1 MFEEFN
7 HFFKEEYFD
16 LSVDGIVLEAYSKKE
31 ENRIKKFLKENKFEE
46 DPNATTAEEKRKGYR
61 RGTIETDIPDNKGGK
76 KRVNF
81 EITPHDADPGLT
93 FKNEDKFASI
103 TMSKRTLARK
113 PAVSNFIFK
122 HEEGHA
128 AVHLDESGKYVMEME
143 KVDKIL
149 TRLLHKMLTNKADA
163 LNEHDSNIEEFIADK
178 YAKEHA
184 KHQKTSTYN
193 LKDSYGNEKID
204 ISTKNALVGLQTLL
218 SDDRFTKRCNK
229 EAVNFYKQMEI
240 DRRLGLYSK
249 EQLGNIK
256 RRMELCKDALSRQ
269 IKYFSLNVELLN
281 SHDKLLKHAKDTL
294 EKDEKTL
301 ENNNNKVNA
310 DIKQVYDLL
319 KYYAEDLN
327 NELIIAR
334 ENGKVLS
341 KFERRN
347 KVDEMYR
354 KVRLST
360 DNSQA
365 FKYVAGKNKE
375 DDSEVKSSLNFYKK
389 QVISGKHY
397 VEFLK
402 NSIDEIN
409 DQIKEITNKKN
420 ELKSEYKKLE
430 KEYIDFTEA
439 ISDKNKMKA
448 LDAYEKF
455 AKYAETTAK
464 SKVYG
469 PTVTDDMSTLVR
481 ILMLL
486 PKEDRDRF
494 AKEVHDTTI
503 EVAKLEKAAED
514 RKELTTESY
523 VDDNDDTS
531 GTSDF
536 NRSDDNDPDDC
547 YCESVNDS
555 FLNEYTEYISEMV
568 DNFLQ
573 DSFDIIQEG
582 SHKTN
587 TRRKIHKLEHEAKKH
602 DIDLKIDK
610 YHNTSASVERDRSS
624 DGVSKSTVY
633 VNPRDIYSTKS
644 KDVKNIFNHEK
655 NHVLIDKRKHR
666 DVDGYNRSAIIYKG
680 DKDVDDIKLIKAFI
694 NSHRKMIK
702 TPHSADIDE
711 YIADLNS
718 ARETSFESMI
728 NTLTELYLPED
739 KKNLKGL
746 KKYHYEDLKN
756 QIIINHDN
764 MSKSPKDI
772 THRIDHPSKETYETN
787 KRRFNSVIDKDPRG
801 FIAKDSVDLKNKL
814 TQFKKIYET
823 YESYVNYVRSHDV
836 DIDSVITSYIDAYNS
851 DLDMRI
857 AFLKYAK
864 DIFSP
869 RSKPSPDQIK
879 EYCVNDPLNEL
890 MQQQGIAVDD
900 TSRKSNGT
908 WIDVIQEFSNCL
920 RSKLD
925 MAKYSEESFNE
936 IFDDLLHY
944 TFIMEAAMDANM
956 NEDTNKESTILESIN
971 MAIDES
977 QMCVMDAWEEMDDKL
992 SMIQES
998 KMSAK
1003 KRNNLKNG
1011 DFGLV
1016 YKDDNGKTIRKYP
1029 LNDKAHVASA
1039 ARLFGHCPDK
1049 YKKRLARKILSKARE
1064 YGMDTSGWD
1073 TVNKA
1078 AKG

>member
-7 HFFKEEYFD
+7 HFF
-16 LSVDGIVLEAYSKKE
+16 
-31 ENRIKKFLKENKFEE
+31 R
-46 DPNATTAEEKRKGYR
+46 
-61 RGTIETDIPDNKGGK
+61 
-76 KRVNF
+76 
-81 EITPHDADPGLT
+81 
-93 FKNEDKFASI
+93 NE
-103 TMSKRTLARK
+103 
-113 PAVSNFIFK
+113 
-122 HEEGHA
+122 
-128 AVHLDESGKYVMEME
+128 
-143 KVDKIL
+143 
-149 TRLLHKMLTNKADA
+149 
-163 LNEHDSNIEEFIADK
+163 
-178 YAKEHA
+178 
-184 KHQKTSTYN
+184 
-193 LKDSYGNEKID
+193 
-204 ISTKNALVGLQTLL
+204 
-218 SDDRFTKRCNK
+218 
-229 EAVNFYKQMEI
+229 
-240 DRRLGLYSK
+240 
-249 EQLGNIK
+249 
-256 RRMELCKDALSRQ
+256 
-269 IKYFSLNVELLN
+269 
-281 SHDKLLKHAKDTL
+281 
-294 EKDEKTL
+294 
-301 ENNNNKVNA
+301 
-310 DIKQVYDLL
+310 
-319 KYYAEDLN
+319 
-327 NELIIAR
+327 
-334 ENGKVLS
+334 
-341 KFERRN
+341 
-347 KVDEMYR
+347 
-354 KVRLST
+354 
-360 DNSQA
+360 
-365 FKYVAGKNKE
+365 
-375 DDSEVKSSLNFYKK
+375 
-389 QVISGKHY
+389 
-397 VEFLK
+397 
-402 NSIDEIN
+402 
-409 DQIKEITNKKN
+409 
-420 ELKSEYKKLE
+420 
-430 KEYIDFTEA
+430 
-439 ISDKNKMKA
+439 
-448 LDAYEKF
+448 
-455 AKYAETTAK
+455 
-464 SKVYG
+464 
-469 PTVTDDMSTLVR
+469 
-481 ILMLL
+481 
-486 PKEDRDRF
+486 
-494 AKEVHDTTI
+494 
-503 EVAKLEKAAED
+503 
-514 RKELTTESY
+514 
-523 VDDNDDTS
+523 DNDDTS

-555 FLNEYTEYISEMV
+555 FLNEYKEYVSEMV
-568 DNFLQ
+568 DDFLQ

-644 KDVKNIFNHEK
+644 KDVRNIFNHEK

-680 DKDVDDIKLIKAFI
+680 DKDIDDIKLIKAFI

-711 YIADLNS
+711 YLADLNS
-718 ARETSFESMI
+718 ARETSFKSMI

-772 THRIDHPSKETYETN
+772 THRIDNPSKETYETN
-787 KRRFNSVIDKDPRG
+787 KRRFNSVIGKDPRG

-925 MAKYSEESFNE
+925 MTKYSEESFNE

-998 KMSAK
+998 KMPAK
-1003 KRNNLKNG
+1003 KRNNLKNS

-1049 YKKRLARKILSKARE
+1049 YKKRLARKILGKARE